1 MLNEQ
6 LPSRPKRLLSYTII
20 FLTAVYPLH
29 PAWGAAMTAADKNT
43 QVSQQNNIPIINIA
57 TPNGAGV
64 SHNKFQD
71 FNVDKQGAVLNNAT
85 TNMNSQIAGQ
95 IKVNANLKGNAANL
109 IINEVT
115 GSSRSELQG
124 KLEVAGKGANVLI
137 ANPNGITCNGCSF
150 VNTPAITLTTGK
162 SILDNK
168 GALSAVE
175 VKKGS
180 VVIGANGMNA
190 EAQTYADIISR
201 ATELNGQIK
210 AKNLTLVQG
219 TNRVDFQK
227 GTVTPIAGEGAKPSV
242 SVDTRALGG
251 MYANQV
257 KLVSTEAGVGINLS
271 NVQTNQNDLTLTV
284 DGKITLSGNIQ
295 AKKDINVSTKIL
307 QINANTN
314 VNAAKDITLAT
325 NTLTNNGKVIAGK
338 DMRVFAESV
347 SNTGNSAL
355 IQAQDNLWM
364 QKNAKGDL
372 STLIENK
379 SGTIKTNTGDLVV
392 RTKKLANTAMA
403 SPIKISNIDATTS
416 DKNGSYVSSYFGR
429 RQGVVSI
436 ISLYPRLE
444 SFPYKKWFGKIDLI
458 NSDSINVER
467 KQYLSQGNIGT
478 ITSGK
483 NIYINANDL
492 VSDFGKITA
501 KNNVILTG
509 QNASISSFDSG
520 KLDLWYKY
528 DTSNADLGK
537 FADENDDDGTY
548 DIFYVSEPVDFKL
561 MDKFYSWAP
570 EALNYKTISAG
581 NNIVLDFKNTINLE
595 NKLPNTEKP
604 IAKIVQIGNPSFAI
618 TAKNIILNSN
628 NINISTNLQSENDL
642 SIIAGQNI
650 NINHTQLVAKQSQ
663 SLIANNDLNLKQV
676 NLTAKDST
684 LIAKNGSIQYSLNPI
699 SAFKDNVLSP
709 PILNTSNSL
718 HVQAG
723 KNVTFDNVQLA
734 KTSKLTIS
742 ANDNILIRRD
752 ESNLIKL
759 AAAEPVANIN
769 TLLTKTGNWTSSG
782 EINLTAGKNIEARG
796 LTFNSGK
803 SLTLNAGQDI
813 LLGAK
818 AIKDVDNLF
827 KANRYPEL
835 RSQLIA
841 NGNMTLNAARDI
853 DLQSANL
860 QSKDKITALSGR
872 DIKLTATAYSG
883 IFSPNEDNQ
892 DVRYVTSTLSGDKDV
907 TLASNGVLTAQG
919 STIKSLGDIMLSSG
933 GNVRLESVK
942 THYRKQS
949 GKRLEDLYRQ
959 IGTEI
964 NSGKTLTILSEGSI
978 LFQASR
984 LVAKGTLDIAAKG
997 GYLYA
1002 QAMEETSHYEEQS
1015 KKCNKW
1021 TLCITKKEVKK
1032 TRSETTNKVTEF
1044 TSGGDINLYA
1054 KDDVTLEATKIN
1066 AGKNAKITS
1075 QTGKVNFKAV
1085 KNTTFEQVI
1094 SNSKDFYITQR
1105 NKGYTEGKWILPS
1118 LHIGGKLTVDA
1129 NKGITADVKT
1139 KNAQSLQNALNSLGQ
1154 TEGTKWLA
1162 GLKDHKDV
1170 QWNLVQDAYDSWD
1183 YKSQSLNPVAS
1194 ALIMI
1199 TVAAMTSGSATQFA
1213 AWAASGSSGTTAAV
1227 ISGAAYSGMTALS
1240 TQAAVALAENQGNLS
1255 KTLNSLGKSDTVKA
1269 IITQMIISG
1278 ALNGLD
1284 VKMGWAK
1291 GNPGDVKLPLLSN
1304 GDWSKVAQ
1312 RVAAQSV
1319 ISSTVNTTIQGGSF
1333 TDNFKNALL
1342 SNIGSQINAEG
1353 ARLIGD
1359 NGEILGH
1366 TGKLLSHSVVSG
1378 ISAEIA
1384 GGDAKG
1390 AVVGALA
1397 AELAA
1402 ITLNSKL
1409 FEPKYINEQERQL
1422 ALIQEAVNGNEAKT
1436 QFTKVLGGF
1445 AGALITHKP
1454 EGAFSA
1460 ANSAELVYTYNYTEH
1475 MLTQIALENALDV
1488 IAADKGDKAAAKRVE
1503 ARQEAAIFVG
1513 FVAAGGYVA
1522 VIGGEI
1528 VLAASPEIL
1537 AAAKLGMQGC
1547 KAGLVLCIN
1556 KLAIGSAEVI
1566 APETAIS
1573 SGAALGAGYKLLA
1586 SSEEAAKAL
1595 ANTTMN
1601 SSKHMLTAGK
1611 QDASK
1616 LKSLLDAE
1624 KLRVEA
1630 NKKVI
1635 EEINKFSSKNKAQDV
1650 ATMVAAYDVKTG
1662 KIVVGKN
1669 IGEDIKLEMLD
1680 PKTVAFLKLKLGK
1693 NIEVGSKTRLCD
1705 NFVGGCGEVLAADQ
1719 LIRAGVNP
1727 TDVKISQA
1735 YRPRNAYHKDIS
1747 DLPESAFVD
1756 TCANC
1761 IE

>member
-20 FLTAVYPLH
+20 LLTAVYPLH

-43 QVSQQNNIPIINIA
+43 QVSQQNNIPVINIA
-57 TPNGAGV
+57 TPNGAGI

-71 FNVDKQGAVLNNAT
+71 FNVDKQGAVLNNT
-85 TNMNSQIAGQ
+85 TSNVNSQIAGQ
-95 IKVNANLKGNAANL
+95 LKANANLKGNAANL

-162 SILDNK
+162 PILDNK

-210 AKNLTLVQG
+210 AKNLTLMQG

-227 GTVTPIAGEGAKPSV
+227 GTVVPVAGEGAKPSV
-242 SVDTRALGG
+242 SVDTKALGG

-284 DGKITLSGNIQ
+284 DGKIILAGNIQ
-295 AKKDINVSTKIL
+295 GKKDINVSTKNL
-307 QINANTN
+307 QINANAN
-314 VNAAKDITLAT
+314 VNATKDITLAT

-372 STLIENK
+372 SALIENK

-392 RTKKLANTAMA
+392 RAKKFNNG
-403 SPIKISNIDATTS
+403 ISNVGYQKVDKQPNSTTKNLTIFRVKATYE
-416 DKNGSYVSSYFGR
+416 SYD
-429 RQGVVSI
+429 VVMKAILKEPLPS
-436 ISLYPRLE
+436 
-444 SFPYKKWFGKIDLI
+444 KWFGVVDFSNAFEKVGILVNTEKTFYSYNKNKIGEI
-458 NSDSINVER
+458 S
-467 KQYLSQGNIGT
+467 
-478 ITSGK
+478 SGR
-483 NIYINANDL
+483 NIYINSNDFINNHGYVHAPKNL
-492 VSDFGKITA
+492 LITGNKFENKQYFDWERDRYISYVSDESK
-501 KNNVILTG
+501 K
-509 QNASISSFDSG
+509 
-520 KLDLWYKY
+520 
-528 DTSNADLGK
+528 
-537 FADENDDDGTY
+537 DGTTFSNPIY
-548 DIFYVSEPVDFKL
+548 KELILDIHYKRGKHTNLLKPIIRNEKIGIHSGGNLVVDFIDKINI
-561 MDKFYSWAP
+561 MDTLP
-570 EALNYKTISAG
+570 DDIQNNPTISY
-581 NNIVLDFKNTINLE
+581 II
-595 NKLPNTEKP
+595 
-604 IAKIVQIGNPSFAI
+604 PSSLAM

-628 NINISTNLQSENDL
+628 NINISSNLKSTNDL

-650 NINHTQLVAKQSQ
+650 NINNAQLVANQSQ

-684 LIAKNGSIQYSLNPI
+684 LIAKNGNISYSLNPV
-699 SAFKDNVLSP
+699 SAFKDNALSLP
-709 PILNTSNSL
+709 VINAANSL
-718 HVQAG
+718 HIQAG
-723 KNVTFDNVQLA
+723 KNVTFDNAQLA
-734 KTSKLTIS
+734 KTNKLTLS
-742 ANDNILIRRD
+742 ANDNIVIRRD
-752 ESNLIKL
+752 ESNLMKL
-759 AAAEPVANIN
+759 AALEPVANIN
-769 TLLTKTGNWTSSG
+769 ALLTKTGNWASSG

-796 LTFNSGK
+796 ITFNSEK

-813 LLGAK
+813 ILGSK
-818 AIKDVDNLF
+818 AIKDVDNVF
-827 KANRYPEL
+827 KTNRYPEL
-835 RSQLIA
+835 SSQLIA
-841 NGNMTLNAARDI
+841 NGNITLNAARDI

-860 QSKDKITALSGR
+860 QSKDKLTALSGR
-872 DIKLTATAYSG
+872 DIKLTATAYSA
-883 IFSPNEDNQ
+883 IPNPNEDNQ
-892 DVRYVTSTLSGDKDV
+892 DVRYVTSTLSGDKGV
-907 TLASNGVLTAQG
+907 TLASNGALTAQG
-919 STIKSLGDIMLSSG
+919 STIKSLDDITISSG

-942 THYRKQS
+942 TQYRKQS
-949 GKRLEDLYRQ
+949 GKRFEELYRQ

-964 NSGKTLTILSEGSI
+964 NSGKNLTMLSEGSI

-984 LVAKGTLDIAAKG
+984 LVAKGAMDIAAKG

-1021 TLCITKKEVKK
+1021 TLCITKKDVKK

-1044 TSGGDINLYA
+1044 TAGGDINLYA

-1094 SNSKDFYITQR
+1094 TNSKGFYITQR
-1105 NKGYTEGKWILPS
+1105 NKGYTEDKWILPS

-1129 NKGITADVKT
+1129 NKGITADVKA
-1139 KNAQSLQNALNSLGQ
+1139 KNNQSLQNALNALGQ

-1162 GLKDHKDV
+1162 GLKDRKDV
-1170 QWNLVQDAYDSWD
+1170 QWGLVKDAYDSWD

-1199 TVAAMTSGSATQFA
+1199 TVAAMTSGTASQFA
-1213 AWAASGSSGTTAAV
+1213 AWAASGTSGTTAAV

-1255 KTLNSLGKSDTVKA
+1255 KTLNSLGKSDTVKS
-1269 IITQMIISG
+1269 IITQMVISG

-1284 VKMGWAK
+1284 AKMGWTT
-1291 GNPGDVKLPLLSN
+1291 GNPADTKLPLLSN
-1304 GDWSKVAQ
+1304 GDWNKVAQ

-1353 ARLIGD
+1353 AKLIGD
-1359 NGEILGH
+1359 KGDILGH
-1366 TGKLLSHSVVSG
+1366 SGKLLGHSVVSG

-1384 GGDAKG
+1384 GGNAKG
-1390 AVVGALA
+1390 AIVGSLA
-1397 AELAA
+1397 VQLAG
-1402 ITLNSKL
+1402 ITLNNNL
-1409 FEPKYINEQERQL
+1409 INEKEWQKDSEKYAQL
-1422 ALIQEAVNGNEAKT
+1422 SR
-1436 QFTKVLGGF
+1436 VLGGF
-1445 AGALITHKP
+1445 AGA
-1454 EGAFSA
+1454 
-1460 ANSAELVYTYNYTEH
+1460 
-1475 MLTQIALENALDV
+1475 
-1488 IAADKGDKAAAKRVE
+1488 
-1503 ARQEAAIFVG
+1503 IFTG
-1513 FVAAGGYVA
+1513 NAGGVY
-1522 VIGGEI
+1522 
-1528 VLAASPEIL
+1528 
-1537 AAAKLGMQGC
+1537 
-1547 KAGLVLCIN
+1547 
-1556 KLAIGSAEVI
+1556 
-1566 APETAIS
+1566 
-1573 SGAALGAGYKLLA
+1573 SGADSAQSTFRFNHLLH
-1586 SSEEAAKAL
+1586 EL
-1595 ANTTMN
+1595 AMDFDREMQKCGKDLNCQSNT
-1601 SSKHMLTAGK
+1601 
-1611 QDASK
+1611 
-1616 LKSLLDAE
+1616 
-1624 KLRVEA
+1624 
-1630 NKKVI
+1630 
-1635 EEINKFSSKNKAQDV
+1635 INKFAAFSNKNSFNLDVELKDNSLSVQELKKKYIENTFALAERPYWASYLGFDVMQNDLAKQYVQYWNSQDLAKIDTQTPSWIKFSSWVSDPENQLLIVSGGYLAKGLSDFTVNYFSRNSSIKTISASEIGMKWYSKGGGINTQGMSWEDAIAKTLPDRARLPKNFKTFDFYNAEQKLAVSAKSLDTQTLSKLNEPKQIYNSIKGNIDKAVQFKEYQLSQIRLDSSMIAKREV
-1650 ATMVAAYDVKTG
+1650 WLAVPNSTNKTQWAEINRAVSYG
-1662 KIVVGKN
+1662 QSVG
-1669 IGEDIKLEMLD
+1669 
-1680 PKTVAFLKLKLGK
+1680 
-1693 NIEVGSKTRLCD
+1693 IEVKIT
-1705 NFVGGCGEVLAADQ
+1705 Q
-1719 LIRAGVNP
+1719 
-1727 TDVKISQA
+1727 VK
-1735 YRPRNAYHKDIS
+1735 
-1747 DLPESAFVD
+1747 
-1756 TCANC
+1756 
-1761 IE
+1761 